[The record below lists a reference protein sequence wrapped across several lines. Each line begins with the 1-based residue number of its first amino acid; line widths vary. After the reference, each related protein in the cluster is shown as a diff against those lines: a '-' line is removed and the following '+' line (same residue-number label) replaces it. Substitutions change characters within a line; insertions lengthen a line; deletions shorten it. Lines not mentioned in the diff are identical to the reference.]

1 MSRSERRRPHPA
13 LIWTWAVV
21 TIVAGPALIVS
32 QFVAGLGSFAGPGS
46 TPVADALIP
55 IAAFASLLGGVGA
68 LVIGGRWWTALL
80 CASPGVLQLL
90 LQLLT
95 DSNDPLANLVFLMML
110 ASPIAAIIGVLF
122 AVAHANEAAYGPD
135 EEVEEAEE
143 NGAREIAE
151 PDA

>member
-1 MSRSERRRPHPA
+1 MSRSERRRPHLA

-21 TIVAGPALIVS
+21 TVIAGPVLIIS

-68 LVIGGRWWTALL
+68 LVIGGRWWTAIL
-80 CASPGVLQLL
+80 CASPGLLQLL
-90 LQLLT
+90 LLAGG
-95 DSNDPLANLVFLMML
+95 NDPLVNLVFLMML

-135 EEVEEAEE
+135 EEVEETEE
-143 NGAREIAE
+143 NGEREIAE